1 MKEEELKK
9 LIEKYYYGEST
20 EDEEMAL
27 RVHFRQNDIPKGY
40 EPEKAIFGYYT
51 EGAVPE
57 PSEGFEYR
65 ILAGIDIYENKRGS
79 RKIRKFL
86 LPILS
91 TAAGLL
97 ILTGSYIF
105 FLHKAEPRDTFTDPK
120 LAYSE
125 TMKILIEVSSQLNH
139 GAKTLEP
146 VGKIN
151 KMTVKSFESINKS
164 TTIIEKNLKNLDY
177 LKKAVEIKNSP
188 VEKSINK

>member
-9 LIEKYYYGEST
+9 LIEKYYNGEST

-27 RVHFRQNDIPKGY
+27 RVHFRQNDIPEEY
-40 EPEKAIFGYYT
+40 EPEKAIFGYYA

-65 ILAGIDIYENKRGS
+65 ILAGIDIYANKSGS
-79 RKIRKFL
+79 QKIRKFL

-125 TMKILIEVSSQLNH
+125 TMKILMEVSSQLNH
-139 GAKTLEP
+139 GAKALEP

-151 KMTVKSFESINKS
+151 KMTFKSFESINKS